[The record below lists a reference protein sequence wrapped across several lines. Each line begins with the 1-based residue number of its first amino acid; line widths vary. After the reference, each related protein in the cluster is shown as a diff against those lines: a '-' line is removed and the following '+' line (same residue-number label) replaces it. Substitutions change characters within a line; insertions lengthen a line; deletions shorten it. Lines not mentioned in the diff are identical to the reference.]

1 MSDSD
6 NPLNKQVEKA
16 APAARKRQRAV
27 QQRAEETKDQLI
39 TAAIELFSALGF
51 DGVSVRTIETHA
63 NVKRGLAAYHFG
75 TKEELWFAAVGR
87 LFTSLAEQMSGV
99 EEATKHL
106 DMEARFRAAAHAFVD
121 FSANFPELN
130 RIMVQEA
137 KMQSWRSDHIIDV
150 LVRPLVDWMQRMA
163 GREIDVHTHYII
175 LGATTFV
182 FDVEYECEKLFK
194 LSPRTEGFAKTH
206 ADRVVDLVMGKGTPL
221 ADLL

>member
-1 MSDSD
+1 MSEPSSSAQKSTK
-6 NPLNKQVEKA
+6 P
-16 APAARKRQRAV
+16 RQRAV
-27 QQRAEETKDQLI
+27 QQRAEDTKDHLI

-63 NVKRGLAAYHFG
+63 DVKRGLVAYHFG
-75 TKEELWFAAVGR
+75 TKEDLWFAAVGR
-87 LFTSLAEQMSGV
+87 LFTNLAEQMSGV

-106 DMEARFRAAAHAFVD
+106 DMEARFRAATHAFVE
-121 FSANFPELN
+121 FSAKFPELN

-182 FDVEYECEKLFK
+182 FDVEYECEKLFG

-206 ADRVVDLVMGKGTPL
+206 ADHVVDMILGKGTPFIEQP
-221 ADLL
+221 